1 MDVSQA
7 QDKLAA
13 LESDLKELEVALC
26 YLIQLLAFVLT
37 ITHLYRRIQNRY
49 FVGWFGGAHFEP
61 SRGPK
66 DKNIRT
72 LCP

>member
-37 ITHLYRRIQNRY
+37 IT
-49 FVGWFGGAHFEP
+49 
-61 SRGPK
+61 S
-66 DKNIRT
+66 
-72 LCP
+72 LC